1 MIKTPVSFIG
11 IGNLGL
17 PMAANLLAAN
27 FDLTLYNRTPAKARP
42 LVEQGARLAPT
53 PADAV
58 RGAVFIITVLSDDRA
73 LESIADESFLSACL
87 PGAIHL
93 SMSTIHPATS
103 ERLAAT
109 HAKHKITYLAAP
121 VFGRPEAAAARKLW
135 ICISGPAHAKT
146 KVRPVLDA
154 LSQGVY
160 DFGENVGAA
169 NVVKLA
175 GNFLLTA
182 AIEAMGEAAALA
194 EKNNIPR
201 ADLLSMLTQTLFNCP
216 IYNNYAQRII
226 AADFDKVGFP
236 ASLAL
241 KDMRLALDT
250 ATTSQTPM
258 PVLSL
263 LRDRYLASLANNQGH
278 LDASALALRPATD
291 AGLDWFPPQKV

>member
-1 MIKTPVSFIG
+1 MTKTPVSFIG

-27 FDLTLYNRTPAKARP
+27 FDLTLYNRTPEKARA

-58 RGAVFIITVLSDDRA
+58 SGAQVIITCLADDRA

-93 SMSTIHPATS
+93 SMSTIHPATA
-103 ERLAAT
+103 EKLAAT
-109 HAKHKITYLAAP
+109 HARHKITYLAAP

-160 DFGENVGAA
+160 DFGEHVGAA
-169 NVVKLA
+169 NVVKLS
-175 GNFLLTA
+175 GNFLLAA

-201 ADLLSMLTQTLFNCP
+201 ADLLNMLTQTLFNCP
-216 IYNNYAQRII
+216 IYNNYAARII
-226 AADFDKVGFP
+226 TADFDKVGFP

-241 KDMRLALDT
+241 KDMRLALET

-258 PVLSL
+258 PILSL
-263 LRDRYLASLANNQGH
+263 LRDRYLASLANHQGH
-278 LDASALALRPATD
+278 LDASILALRPALD
-291 AGLDWFPPQKV
+291 AGLDWMKHKP